1 MSDVFETVC
10 SFEGRVLYVLFA
22 LSPSFF
28 FISVHV
34 DLVKFIQKYCV
45 CIHMVMHFMITYLYI
60 AVSQL
65 LRMTNLM
72 MKIMLSLQ
80 KTLEYSYKGYMN
92 TRHTIMCFCVS
103 LVVK

>member
-10 SFEGRVLYVLFA
+10 SFEGRVLYVLF
-22 LSPSFF
+22 LPYHLHIFL
-28 FISVHV
+28 ISVHTII
-34 DLVKFIQKYCV
+34 LRMH
-45 CIHMVMHFMITYLYI
+45 IHMAMHFIITYLYT

-92 TRHTIMCFCVS
+92 TRHTITCFCVS